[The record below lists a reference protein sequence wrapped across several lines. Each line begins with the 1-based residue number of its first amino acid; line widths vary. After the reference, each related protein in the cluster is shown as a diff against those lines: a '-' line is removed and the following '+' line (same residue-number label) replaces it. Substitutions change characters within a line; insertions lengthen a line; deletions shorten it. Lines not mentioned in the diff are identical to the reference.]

1 MLPAFV
7 EEPYVEDPAA
17 WSDEC
22 PEDPPIYEAADV

>member
-17 WSDEC
+17 WSDEW
-22 PEDPPIYEAADV
+22 PKHPPIYEAVNM